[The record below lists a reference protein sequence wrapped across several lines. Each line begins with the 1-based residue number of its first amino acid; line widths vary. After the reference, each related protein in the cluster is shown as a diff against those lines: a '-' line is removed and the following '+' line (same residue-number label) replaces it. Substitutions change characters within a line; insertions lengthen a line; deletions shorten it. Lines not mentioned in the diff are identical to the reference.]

1 MTILRIN
8 QDYDKIVLDAQEKNV
23 NTLTFSMRDVMNNG
37 HGRFVSPASF
47 GVIEK
52 FMSGKR
58 DNGANIDFSKP

>member
-1 MTILRIN
+1 MTIIRMN

-23 NTLTFSMRDVMNNG
+23 KTLTFSMRDVMENG
-37 HGRFVSPASF
+37 QGRFVSPASF

-58 DNGANIDFSKP
+58 DDGKSMLI